1 MALQTTTNI
10 NVDFY
15 DKEYI
20 MLNAKQYD
28 DVSRF
33 ISITCYDQGNIM
45 NINEYKHTA
54 YIRYRKADG
63 YGVLNS
69 CRINSNGNVLVELTE
84 QMLAADGICYVDLI
98 IVNKGKAIVNLNT
111 NEISVIDDSP
121 ILSTMA
127 FCINVYEAAID
138 SSEIESSN
146 EYGALNDALQ
156 QINADYSEVIRM
168 AKSYAM
174 GNANNIRE
182 NEDKDNSKYY
192 YQMSKSY
199 AMGDSSTVDS
209 FSVRDGEEIDNSLY
223 YSKLS
228 KSYAIGDSNVAIRKD
243 TEDVDNAM
251 YYSRLAKSYA
261 VGDADDIR
269 ANEDADN
276 AKYYSEQSS
285 NSANAADTSEANAK
299 ASEINAKNS
308 ETAAANSAT
317 AALASQ
323 NAAKT
328 SETNAKT
335 SENNAKTSESNA
347 KTSETNAKASETN
360 AKKSESAASTSA
372 TNAAN
377 SENAT
382 KISETNALNSAT
394 AAAESKTNAAN
405 SATAALNSKNAAKTS
420 EANAKTSETNAAI
433 SEANALNSY
442 NLAKSYVVGGTGVR
456 DNEDIDNAKYY
467 HELISSL
474 VDGTGIGIATV
485 DEVKSYLGI

>member
-20 MLNAKQYD
+20 MINAKQYD

-127 FCINVYEAAID
+127 FCINVYEAVVD
-138 SSEIESSN
+138 NSEIESSN

-156 QINADYSEVIRM
+156 QINADYSEVIRL

-182 NEDKDNSKYY
+182 NEDQDNSKYY

-199 AMGDSSTVDS
+199 AMGDSSTVDA
-209 FSVRDGEEIDNSLY
+209 FSVRDGEETDNSLY
-223 YSKLS
+223 YSRLAR
-228 KSYAIGDSNVAIRKD
+228 SYAI
-243 TEDVDNAM
+243 
-251 YYSRLAKSYA
+251 
-261 VGDADDIR
+261 GDADDIR
-269 ANEDADN
+269 KNEDVDN
-276 AKYYSEQSS
+276 AKYYSKQSS
-285 NSANAADTSEANAK
+285 DSATSAGTSEANAL
-299 ASEINAKNS
+299 ASEQAAKNS
-308 ETAAANSAT
+308 ETASANSAA

-328 SETNAKT
+328 SETNAKN
-335 SENNAKTSESNA
+335 SETAAKTSASNA
-347 KTSETNAKASETN
+347 KTSETNAKTSESNAKNSET
-360 AKKSESAASTSA
+360 ASAMSA

-377 SENAT
+377 SENASKT
-382 KISETNALNSAT
+382 SETNALNSAT
-394 AAAESKTNAAN
+394 SAAESKTTAVN
-405 SATAALNSKNAAKTS
+405 SATSALNSENAAKTS
-420 EANAKTSETNAAI
+420 EVNAKTSETNAAS

-442 NLAKSYVVGGTGVR
+442 NLAKSYVVGGTGIR
-456 DNEDIDNAKYY
+456 ENEDMDNAKYY
-467 HELISSL
+467 HEIISSL
-474 VDGTGIGIATV
+474 VDGAGIGIATV

>member
-20 MLNAKQYD
+20 MINAKQYD

-33 ISITCYDQGNIM
+33 ISITCYEQGKVM
-45 NINEYKHTA
+45 NISEFKHAA

-69 CRINSNGNVLVELTE
+69 CRISNNGSVLVELTE

-98 IVNKGKAIVNLNT
+98 IVNKGKAVVNLNT

-127 FCINVYEAAID
+127 FCINVYEAVVD
-138 SSEIESSN
+138 SSEIESSY

-182 NEDKDNSKYY
+182 NENKDNSKYY
-192 YQMSKSY
+192 YQMAKSY
-199 AMGDSSTVDS
+199 AMGDSSTVDA

-223 YSKLS
+223 YSELS
-228 KSYAIGDSNVAIRKD
+228 KSYAIGDSNVATRKNK
-243 TEDVDNAM
+243 EDV
-251 YYSRLAKSYA
+251 
-261 VGDADDIR
+261 
-269 ANEDADN
+269 DN

-285 NSANAADTSEANAK
+285 NSAAAADTSEANAL
-299 ASEINAKNS
+299 ASEQAAKNS
-308 ETAAANSAT
+308 ETAAANSAA

-323 NAAKT
+323 NASKDSETNSKNSETNANTSASNAKTSETNAKNSEISASTSATNAANSASAAKTSETNALNSSNAADESKTFAANSATAASNSENAAKT
-328 SETNAKT
+328 SETNAKN
-335 SENNAKTSESNA
+335 SE
-347 KTSETNAKASETN
+347 
-360 AKKSESAASTSA
+360 

-377 SENAT
+377 SET
-382 KISETNALNSAT
+382 
-394 AAAESKTNAAN
+394 
-405 SATAALNSKNAAKTS
+405 
-420 EANAKTSETNAAI
+420 
-433 SEANALNSY
+433 NALNSY
-442 NLAKSYVVGGTGVR
+442 NLAKSYVVGGTGIR
-456 DNEDIDNAKYY
+456 DNEDVDNAKYY
-467 HELISSL
+467 HEIISSL
-474 VDGTGIGIATV
+474 VDGAGIGIATV
-485 DEVKSYLGI
+485 DEVKNYLSI